1 MVIVS
6 TMIHLK
12 VGWRLNIKNKF
23 KVSHKFQVVLL
34 LSWYKKKILILKNFN
49 CITRKLIFQL
59 HIYNIYGEKKRFV
72 QLLITLYVYIFCFVS
87 GIMISSLF
95 LFNFSSDVW
104 FKIFSPSVLQSLDS
118 KRESNFLPF
127 SSFIFLYFL
136 L

>member
-1 MVIVS
+1 MWLFFNND
-6 TMIHLK
+6 TCK
-12 VGWRLNIKNKF
+12 VGWKLNIKNKLKF
-23 KVSHKFQVVLL
+23 SYNFQVVLL

-49 CITRKLIFQL
+49 CITRKLIFRL

-72 QLLITLYVYIFCFVS
+72 QLLIMLYVYIFCFVS

-118 KRESNFLPF
+118 KGESNFLPF